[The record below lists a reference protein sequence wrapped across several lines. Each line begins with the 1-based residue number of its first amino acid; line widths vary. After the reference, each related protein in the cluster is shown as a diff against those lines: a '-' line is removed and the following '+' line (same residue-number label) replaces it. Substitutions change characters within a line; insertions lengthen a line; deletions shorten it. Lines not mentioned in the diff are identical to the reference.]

1 MALEDLGEFGLID
14 RIVARL
20 GDAAARDI
28 TVPPGDDAA
37 AWAVDAGV
45 AVATVDTL
53 AEGTHWR
60 RDTMSFA
67 DIGWRA
73 VATSIS
79 DLAAMGVEPGFLLIS
94 AELGPSVELDDVD
107 AFADG
112 VAAACDCYGVRVAGG
127 NVAGTPATSFSTTA
141 FGTATAARDGSP
153 VLLRR
158 DAARPGDLV
167 AVSGTPGASAAGLA
181 MIEAGRAEESEAEP
195 LVTAH
200 RRPQAR
206 IELGRAAVAAGVT
219 CAIDISDGLL
229 QDLGHV
235 ARASHVGIEVDAGAV
250 PLHPSAVALLDAE
263 RARELALR
271 GGEDYELAL
280 TAPAATL
287 GALTDGDTPL
297 TTIGRVV
304 AEHPGEVAVLDSDGR
319 PLEQPSG
326 GWDQLRTARG

>member
-1 MALEDLGEFGLID
+1 MALEELGEFGLID
-14 RIVARL
+14 RILARL

-28 TVPPGDDAA
+28 LVPPGDDAA
-37 AWAVDAGV
+37 AWAVEAGV

-67 DIGWRA
+67 DVGWRA

-79 DLAAMGVEPGFLLIS
+79 DLAAMGAEPGFLLIS

-112 VAAACDCYGVRVAGG
+112 VAAACDRYGVRVAGG
-127 NVAGTPATSFSTTA
+127 NVAGTSATSFSTTA
-141 FGTATAARDGSP
+141 FGIAAAAGDGVP
-153 VLLRR
+153 ALLRR

-167 AVSGTPGASAAGLA
+167 AVSGAPGASAAGLA
-181 MIEAGRAEESEAEP
+181 IIAAGRTEDPGADP
-195 LVTAH
+195 LVMAH

-206 IELGRAAVAAGVT
+206 IRLGRAAVAAGVQ
-219 CAIDISDGLL
+219 CAVDVSDGLL

-235 ARASHVGIEVDAGAV
+235 ARASGMGIEVDAGAV
-250 PLHPSAVALLDAE
+250 PVHPSAVALLGAEDAL
-263 RARELALR
+263 ELALH

-287 GALTDGDTPL
+287 GALTDGEAPV
-297 TTIGRVV
+297 TTIGSVV
-304 AEHPGEVAVLDSDGR
+304 TEHPGEVVVLGGDGR
-319 PLEQPSG
+319 PLAAASG
-326 GWDQLRTARG
+326 GWDQLRSARG